1 MSKIHGSKHSF
12 LGMNI
17 EFPGDRTVIIDTKN
31 YFREAIEGLQK
42 EGHVIIVGTNATTVA
57 PNVFDT
63 TRKNTPLSVEL
74 ADIFRSTVA
83 KLLWA
88 SQRSRLDLSFAVT
101 FLCFRFH
108 CSTEDD
114 W

>member
-17 EFPGDRTVIIDTKN
+17 EFPGDRTVII
-31 YFREAIEGLQK
+31 REAIEGLQK
-42 EGHVIIVGTNATTVA
+42 EGHVIIAGKNATPAA

-101 FLCFRFH
+101 FFIVPLRTTGRNYEGY
-108 CSTEDD
+108 SAI
-114 W
+114 